1 MAFIADFVRALQ
13 FLTRFQLVKEVDWS
27 LAALGRSVRF
37 FPCAGGVVGLVL
49 GGCAWGMVQ
58 IFGEVLPVHA
68 MAALLILLEI
78 VVTGGLHCDGFM
90 DTMDGIF
97 SGRSRERILEIMKD
111 SRVGA
116 YGAMSF
122 ALLMI
127 VKYSFYL
134 DIPLQWLPMASLVMP
149 IAGRWAVVA
158 PLVHYPYARP
168 QGLGQGFGQYAGGL
182 TVWVSLLLTLFL
194 LAPLGVPAVAAGL
207 AASFVAWVVA
217 SYAAS
222 ILGGLTGDVY
232 GAIIELSQL
241 GALAVFVFWR

>member
-1 MAFIADFVRALQ
+1 MQAMH
-13 FLTRFQLVKEVDWS
+13 
-27 LAALGRSVRF
+27 AA
-37 FPCAGGVVGLVL
+37 
-49 GGCAWGMVQ
+49 
-58 IFGEVLPVHA
+58 
-68 MAALLILLEI
+68 AALLILLEI
-78 VVTGGLHCDGFM
+78 MLTGGLHCDGFM

-97 SGRSRERILEIMKD
+97 SGRSRERMLEIMKD

-122 ALLMI
+122 ALLML

-134 DIPLQWLPMASLVMP
+134 DIPLYALPMASLVMP

-168 QGLGQGFGQYAGGL
+168 QGLGQGFGQYAGGV

-194 LAPLGVPAVAAGL
+194 LAPLGAAAVAAGL
-207 AASFVAWVVA
+207 AASVVAWAVA
-217 SYAAS
+217 SYAAG